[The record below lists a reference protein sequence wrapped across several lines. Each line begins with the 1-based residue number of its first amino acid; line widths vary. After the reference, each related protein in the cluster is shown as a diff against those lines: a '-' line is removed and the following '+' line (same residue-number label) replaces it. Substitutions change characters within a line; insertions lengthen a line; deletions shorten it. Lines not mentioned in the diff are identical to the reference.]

1 MKKFAQLGAIMALTL
16 AATLAHADTPEVAKS
31 LMDGAIAEVKA
42 RGLDKAIKDINGGG
56 KWNKGQT
63 YVVLVNFD
71 GLMLAHSANE
81 KIVGKSM
88 IEAKDAAGKSF
99 VKDAIA
105 AAKGAGAGQIEMRW
119 ANPVTKQIADATM
132 FVKRVP
138 GQEAYVGSVVFK

>member
-1 MKKFAQLGAIMALTL
+1 MKQFARLSAIAALTL
-16 AATLAHADTPEVAKS
+16 ASTLALADTPDVAKT
-31 LMDGAIAEVKA
+31 LMDGALAEVKA
-42 RGLDKAIKDINGGG
+42 GGLDKAVKELNSGG

-88 IEAKDAAGKSF
+88 IEAKDAAGKAF
-99 VKDAIA
+99 VKEAIA
-105 AAKGAGAGQIEMRW
+105 AAKSVGGGQVEMRW

-132 FVKRVP
+132 YVKRVP
-138 GQEAYVGSVVFK
+138 GQDAYVGSVVFK